1 MYQVIIVV
9 HVLLGLGI
17 IGLIL
22 MQQGKG
28 ADAGAAFGSGS
39 SGSVFGAQGAASF
52 LSRTTAI
59 LATSF
64 FVTSLSLAV
73 LSGKQGKAVDIME
86 TTDIEKKV
94 SDVPFS
100 TTPTPVAVGSKD
112 VPTTVAP
119 VSTDAK
125 SDSHNTAVNPIK
137 EVETPVAVDSTN
149 KVDENKHPDKA
160 KSDTKDSASK
170 KSEAKV
176 KVIKNKSDKKE
187 TEKKHKSKSDKKVEK
202 TPEKK

>member
-1 MYQVIIVV
+1 
-9 HVLLGLGI
+9 VLLGLGI

-100 TTPTPVAVGSKD
+100 TTPT
-112 VPTTVAP
+112 TVAP

-125 SDSHNTAVNPIK
+125 SDSHNTVVNPIK

-149 KVDENKHPDKA
+149 KVDENKHPDKV
-160 KSDTKDSASK
+160 KSDAKDSTSK